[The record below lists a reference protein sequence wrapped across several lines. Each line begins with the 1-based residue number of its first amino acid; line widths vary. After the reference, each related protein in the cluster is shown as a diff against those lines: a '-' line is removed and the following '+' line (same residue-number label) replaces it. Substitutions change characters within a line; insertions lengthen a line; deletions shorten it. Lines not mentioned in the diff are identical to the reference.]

1 MAIYFHRQVGET
13 AWPEGCQRHHTAPE
27 RKTPPHVCV
36 CVCGA
41 DVCVCLCVCVSEREG
56 IKKYV
61 YNITRSELASLALSL
76 YVCLS
81 GMDDIII
88 MHLHCT
94 VPRALTVLY
103 CICSDLQF
111 MFIRLAS
118 SSLVG

>member
-1 MAIYFHRQVGET
+1 MLMKLVKWLYTFIGKWEKQLGLKVVRDITQHLKGK
-13 AWPEGCQRHHTAPE
+13 HH
-27 RKTPPHVCV
+27 HMCV

-103 CICSDLQF
+103 CICSDLS
-111 MFIRLAS
+111 IYVHTAC
-118 SSLVG
+118 